1 MLSLIAALVL
11 SQPSAEPAGYV
22 VLVTRRVGLEEA
34 RATALASQFAAE
46 LEVQQAG
53 TLGPAAPVGNAADC
67 AGAVECAAARARDGK
82 RRWAVALQ
90 LVRLGTDLGVDATLV
105 DVGTGRATAVAAATG
120 TTEATAPGRA
130 LLRLARDLWSRA
142 KGAPAIV
149 AARAAAKAPKQGG
162 GPPAPDVSHAQA
174 GVSKQS
180 GGASSSPDTPPGAA
194 GTPKQGGGSSTPDT
208 SRAQTGTPKQGG
220 GASSAPDTPPV
231 VAGTPKQG
239 GGLSTPDTSRAQTGT
254 PKQGGGASSSPDTP
268 PVVAAVPKQGG
279 EPPPT
284 PDVPRTVAV
293 APKQGGQLP
302 PSPDAPRAPV
312 NLDMP
317 PPPLLRAPPAPVASP
332 SPGWPPGRVVAVSAG
347 GASVVAAGAG
357 TYFGISALVQ
367 YQQLRSS
374 DPNYAQL
381 RTDMLGTARVADVAF
396 GAAALLA
403 GTAVVT
409 WLLTPAPAANP

>member
-11 SQPSAEPAGYV
+11 SQPSAEPSGYV

-34 RATALASQFAAE
+34 RAAALASQFAAE

-67 AGAVECAAARARDGK
+67 AGAVECAAARARDGR

-174 GVSKQS
+174 GTPKVS

-220 GASSAPDTPPV
+220 GASST
-231 VAGTPKQG
+231 
-239 GGLSTPDTSRAQTGT
+239 
-254 PKQGGGASSSPDTP
+254 PDTP
-268 PVVAAVPKQGG
+268 PVVAAVPKQGE

-284 PDVPRTVAV
+284 PDVPRTVAA

-374 DPNYAQL
+374 DPNYAQQ

-409 WLLTPAPAANP
+409 WLLTPEPAAHP